1 MKQILTTIVLA
12 LIALVSPALAVASGH
27 DDGQEKKEGIDAQG
41 IIFEHLGDGYGW
53 EVPFNHHK
61 RIPLPVIVWGSD
73 GLHVFS
79 SSRVAHGEVYRDG
92 NAEFRIAGADSP
104 YKGKVVEIVNGEGVK
119 PAVDKPRMDL

>member
-1 MKQILTTIVLA
+1 MKNTILILMMFV
-12 LIALVSPALAVASGH
+12 IAAVMPVRISASASG
-27 DDGQEKKEGIDAQG
+27 DEGKVNPKE

-79 SSRVAHGEVYRDG
+79 SSRVTHGDVYRDG
-92 NAEFRIAGADSP
+92 NAEFKIAGADSP
-104 YKGKVVEIVNGEGVK
+104 YKG
-119 PAVDKPRMDL
+119 

>member
-1 MKQILTTIVLA
+1 MKQIFTTIVLA
-12 LIALVSPALAVASGH
+12 LIALVAPASAMASGH
-27 DDGQEKKEGIDAQG
+27 DSGEKEGIDAQA

-79 SSRVAHGEVYRDG
+79 SSRVTHGDVYRDG
-92 NAEFRIAGADSP
+92 NAEFKIAGADSP
-104 YKGKVVEIVNGEGVK
+104 YKGKIVEIINGQEVK
-119 PAVDKPRMDL
+119 PAVDI